1 MESDFSLPFHRD
13 ITARI
18 SRRTKIT
25 RIIEIAIL
33 YHGRTVLEKSRK
45 HFGRWKLFEMVQR
58 TLVAA
63 YNWYSASQVGATK
76 ESLFLK
82 IDLQITFYSN
92 SIHMYI
98 RMNELFVPV
107 RVSLYVLNNGR
118 WGRRFVGVLDL
129 LLRFRRSRIR
139 RWSFLHGRLQA
150 EKFYHWLKFYR
161 KNILTFISR
170 IVVSCGKHTC
180 ILIVIGKLKNVN
192 WCTLL

>member
-63 YNWYSASQVGATK
+63 YN
-76 ESLFLK
+76 
-82 IDLQITFYSN
+82 
-92 SIHMYI
+92 
-98 RMNELFVPV
+98 
-107 RVSLYVLNNGR
+107 
-118 WGRRFVGVLDL
+118 
-129 LLRFRRSRIR
+129 
-139 RWSFLHGRLQA
+139 
-150 EKFYHWLKFYR
+150 
-161 KNILTFISR
+161 
-170 IVVSCGKHTC
+170 
-180 ILIVIGKLKNVN
+180 
-192 WCTLL
+192 